1 MLPLPPGEASPRY
14 VRLYR
19 KLVMKLSRTMG
30 LLAACLVLCSSRP
43 TPASGQGGDEL
54 FAAIYRGRVEE
65 VEKALASG
73 ADVNAVDERRR
84 TPLIVAAEVMGT
96 VTGNLDVLRLL
107 LRSGADMY
115 WSVFPQGTALR
126 ICVHNG
132 HLECVRTLIEHGFDL
147 NSHPEEGTPAIFI
160 AVGLDHRT
168 EVLRLLLE
176 HGADPE
182 FREPSSG
189 RRPIFAAVALNHLD
203 DVRLLLEHGASPAR
217 QLAPG
222 AGGSWPLNIAV
233 ASGYFDMMRLLVEH
247 GANVNAQDASGEAPL
262 HRTVHNLTP
271 ETVTFL
277 VEEGASLN
285 VRNNDG
291 DTPVMRAVAYRKVEH
306 ARALLAAGADP
317 NIRNRY
323 GHSPLSIA
331 EVNKHEEMIALLRA
345 AGAR

>member
-1 MLPLPPGEASPRY
+1 MT
-14 VRLYR
+14 
-19 KLVMKLSRTMG
+19 LSRPLG
-30 LLAACLVLCSSRP
+30 LLAACLVLCSSLP
-43 TPASGQGGDEL
+43 TPASGQGSGEL

-73 ADVNAVDERRR
+73 ADVNAVDERRM
-84 TPLIVAAEVMGT
+84 TPLLVAADVMGMA
-96 VTGNLDVLRLL
+96 TGNLDVVRLL

-115 WSVFPQGTALR
+115 RGVFPQGTALG
-126 ICVHNG
+126 ICVRNG
-132 HLECVRTLIEHGFDL
+132 HVECVRTLIGHGFDP
-147 NSHPEEGTPAIFI
+147 NYHPEEETPAIFI
-160 AVGLDHRT
+160 AVGLAHRT
-168 EVLRLLLE
+168 AILRLLLE

-189 RRPIFAAVALNHLD
+189 RRPIFAAVASNRLEE
-203 DVRLLLEHGASPAR
+203 VRLLLGHGASPAR

-222 AGGSWPLNIAV
+222 AGGSWPLNIA
-233 ASGYFDMMRLLVEH
+233 ATSGYFDMMRLLVEH
-247 GANVNAQDASGEAPL
+247 GADVNAQDASGEAPL
-262 HRTVHNLTP
+262 HGTVYNLTP

-277 VEEGASLN
+277 VGQGANPN

-291 DTPVMRAVAYRKVEH
+291 DTPVMRAVAKRNLEH

-323 GHSPLSIA
+323 GQSPLSIA
-331 EVNKHEEMIALLRA
+331 EVNRHEEMIALLRA